1 MEAPIKFSV
10 PEQCRSFTLFSS
22 LPPEIRHQIWSLTL
36 ANPGIQFL
44 KLETRGRSWRWAG
57 WRAAGAQ
64 MPGLHQHS
72 GPGHGADNNGGIS
85 TNPEIGNEPV
95 PRRVWDTRLVP
106 LSPTPMAEL
115 SHYPILDRQI
125 KTLLSTCTESAAVV
139 KRLMSRPGNLRLE
152 NGHVASLEKSQD
164 VVYLEY
170 FHPNVFNSGCSF
182 GATTNCDALKNIR
195 RVVLRFSHEW
205 QAKKAPK
212 ACLSCGR
219 IHHAPNGV
227 VYPVHIYQ
235 FLARHLP
242 NLEDFYFVDYFIQRR
257 RPLKDAK
264 PSEMHTSHVQ
274 QCFRAKNRTF
284 FEAEAEQ
291 WIIKPCVFEMQS
303 WLQDQFVQY
312 AKSSKLSRHKH
323 PEKVNFGL
331 LACEWD
337 IQVPPE
343 QRRMCAMLNGIGN
356 KRATRMT
363 RAIRQKQPPPTKSP
377 KCPEHQWI
385 PETTSNLPVVFGRGQ
400 YTPFTFECH
409 HET

>member
-1 MEAPIKFSV
+1 
-10 PEQCRSFTLFSS
+10 
-22 LPPEIRHQIWSLTL
+22 
-36 ANPGIQFL
+36 
-44 KLETRGRSWRWAG
+44 
-57 WRAAGAQ
+57 
-64 MPGLHQHS
+64 
-72 GPGHGADNNGGIS
+72 
-85 TNPEIGNEPV
+85 
-95 PRRVWDTRLVP
+95 
-106 LSPTPMAEL
+106 MAEL

-170 FHPNVFNSGCSF
+170 YHPNVFNSGCSF

-264 PSEMHTSHVQ
+264 PSEMHTSHG
-274 QCFRAKNRTF
+274 
-284 FEAEAEQ
+284 E
-291 WIIKPCVFEMQS
+291 
-303 WLQDQFVQY
+303 FVV
-312 AKSSKLSRHKH
+312 LDD
-323 PEKVNFGL
+323 FL
-331 LACEWD
+331 L
-337 IQVPPE
+337 
-343 QRRMCAMLNGIGN
+343 
-356 KRATRMT
+356 TR
-363 RAIRQKQPPPTKSP
+363 S
-377 KCPEHQWI
+377 
-385 PETTSNLPVVFGRGQ
+385 
-400 YTPFTFECH
+400 
-409 HET
+409 